1 MSITVV
7 ALSGSLRTG
16 SFNRQ
21 LLSVAV
27 AGARAAGATVEV
39 IDLADHPAPLYD
51 GDLEAREGIPESIRA
66 LRARLAP
73 AQGWLLAC
81 PEYNGS
87 ITPLL
92 KNTLDWCSRPLP
104 EDTPYGATRGRVVGL
119 LSASA
124 GALGGLRGLR
134 HVREI
139 MTNLQALVLPEQFAL
154 GHADKAFAQG
164 PEAMPDGDRR
174 KAEAIAARV
183 VAVAGKL
190 A

>member
-1 MSITVV
+1 MTIHLV
-7 ALSGSLRTG
+7 ALSGSVRTA
-16 SFNRQ
+16 SFNTR
-21 LLSVAV
+21 LLQAAV
-27 AGARAAGATVEV
+27 AGARAAGAEVDV
-39 IDLADHPAPLYD
+39 IDLAAFPAPIVNQ
-51 GDLEAREGIPESIRA
+51 DLEAAEGVPESIRA

-104 EDTPYGATRGRVVGL
+104 DDSPYAATRGRVVGL
-119 LSASA
+119 LSASG

-154 GHADKAFAQG
+154 GAAHKAF
-164 PEAMPDGDRR
+164 EGDSAVLNEDARA
-174 KAEAIAARV
+174 KAAAIGARV
-183 VAVAGKL
+183 AAVAERM

>member
-1 MSITVV
+1 MSVSLV
-7 ALSGSLRTG
+7 AVSGSLRDG
-16 SFNRQ
+16 SFNSQ
-21 LLSVAV
+21 LLTVAV
-27 AGARAAGATVEV
+27 DGARAAGATVEV
-39 IDLADHPAPLYD
+39 IDLAAFAAPLYD
-51 GDLEAREGIPESIRA
+51 ANLEARDGVPEAIRA

-104 EDTPYGATRGRVVGL
+104 DDRPYAATRGRGVGL

-154 GHADKAFAQG
+154 GRADKALAQG
-164 PEAMPDGDRR
+164 VQGLAEGDRD
-174 KAEAIAARV
+174 KARGIGARV
-183 VAVAGKL
+183 AEVAGKL